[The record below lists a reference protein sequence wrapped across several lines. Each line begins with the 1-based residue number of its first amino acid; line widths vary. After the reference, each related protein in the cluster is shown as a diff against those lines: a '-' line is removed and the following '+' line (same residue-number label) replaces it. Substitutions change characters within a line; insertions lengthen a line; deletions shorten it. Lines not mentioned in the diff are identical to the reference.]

1 MCFKSTGLMAASL
14 TEGANSPV
22 DKDLFIIWV
31 ATGTMAVRHPFI
43 RDVGMG
49 SKELVE
55 EFIFK
60 TMLGNLSKVIKG

>member
-1 MCFKSTGLMAASL
+1 MAASL
-14 TEGANSPV
+14 MEGATSPV
-22 DKDLFIIWV
+22 DRDLFIMWV
-31 ATGTMAVRHPFI
+31 AIGTMAVRHTFN

-60 TMLGNLSKVIKG
+60 TMLESSAWATSAK